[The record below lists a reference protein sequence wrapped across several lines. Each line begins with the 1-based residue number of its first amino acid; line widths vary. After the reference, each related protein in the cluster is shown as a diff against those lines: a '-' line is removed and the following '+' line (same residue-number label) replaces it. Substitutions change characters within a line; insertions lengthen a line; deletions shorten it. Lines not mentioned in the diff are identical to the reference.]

1 MPKGKLN
8 VGIPRNSQQASLSRS
23 PRPGAI
29 PQPVPPRVSLT
40 PWRVAV
46 AGPLQS
52 RYTSFRDLTSFWLIF
67 ETRQISPI

>member
-8 VGIPRNSQQASLSRS
+8 VGIPRSSQQASLSRS
-23 PRPGAI
+23 PRPAPI
-29 PQPVPPRVSLT
+29 AQLLPPRVSLT

-52 RYTSFRDLTSFWLIF
+52 RHTGFRYLTSFWLSF
-67 ETRQISPI
+67 ETQQISPI